1 MEATITPTRI
11 GKNGNTKIVDMKSG
25 FRDKVTKVNSYE
37 VGVKPDRR
45 GNGMTNN
52 LSNEIKRI
60 IIYSADD
67 KNLISFLEK
76 THSELSR
83 SQSKLTF
90 PFQMD
95 LTDTALLFDRLRHLS
110 GLC

>member
-45 GNGMTNN
+45 GNNMNGIDRGYDIPD
-52 LSNEIKRI
+52 SVYAEIK
-60 IIYSADD
+60 Y
-67 KNLISFLEK
+67 
-76 THSELSR
+76 
-83 SQSKLTF
+83 
-90 PFQMD
+90 
-95 LTDTALLFDRLRHLS
+95 
-110 GLC
+110 